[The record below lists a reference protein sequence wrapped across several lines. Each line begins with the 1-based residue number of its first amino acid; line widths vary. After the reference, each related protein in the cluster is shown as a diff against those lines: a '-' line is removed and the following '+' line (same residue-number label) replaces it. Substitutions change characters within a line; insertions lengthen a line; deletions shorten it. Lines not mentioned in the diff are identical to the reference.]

1 MFLRTETK
9 EKVEAGIAFFKES
22 LQSLYDI
29 NSVGRLIFYCDKDF
43 DYISGKQHVEG
54 IEAIEKPK
62 RGRPKGSK
70 NKKKGETAPPA
81 TKGRPKG

>member
-1 MFLRTETK
+1 MFLSTETK

-29 NSVGRLIFYCDKDF
+29 NYVDRLIFYCDKDF
-43 DYISGKQHVEG
+43 DISGKQHVEG

-62 RGRPKGSK
+62 RVRPKGSK